1 MERLS
6 MKLSKFA
13 YRSTLALSDKRRAF
27 LCMLVGASV
36 SFATHHYGSHW
47 EFSFLSAWNVSVFL
61 YLALLGTVVFS
72 LSPADTREHVSQVD
86 PNELALLVV
95 IVLAVVLGMMGVGV
109 VLTAVGHRPTFETR
123 WLVAL
128 SATAT
133 IFSWL
138 LLHTSFTQFYARQYY
153 DNDPVAG
160 GFYAGFDFPG
170 TPVPAYDDFLY
181 LSFAIGLTFAM
192 SDISVTRRGQRR
204 VVLIHSVISF
214 FFYSMVL
221 ADVLNGVVTY

>member
-1 MERLS
+1 
-6 MKLSKFA
+6 MKLS
-13 YRSTLALSDKRRAF
+13 TLAYHAASALNDNRRAL
-27 LCMLVGASV
+27 LCALVGASV
-36 SFATHHYGSHW
+36 SFVTHRYGWRW
-47 EFSFLSAWNVSVFL
+47 EFSFLSAWNVAVFL
-61 YLALLGTVVFS
+61 YLTLLGAIVFS
-72 LSPADTREHVSQVD
+72 LSPVETREHVSRVD
-86 PNELALLVV
+86 PNELALLAV

-128 SATAT
+128 SAIAT

-138 LLHTSFTQFYARQYY
+138 LLHTSFAQFYARQYF
-153 DNDPVAG
+153 DDDPATG
-160 GFYAGFDFPG
+160 NFFAGFDFPG
-170 TPVPAYDDFLY
+170 TPIPAYDDFLY

-192 SDISVTRRGQRR
+192 SDISVTRRRQRR

-221 ADVLNGVVTY
+221 AVVLNGVVTS